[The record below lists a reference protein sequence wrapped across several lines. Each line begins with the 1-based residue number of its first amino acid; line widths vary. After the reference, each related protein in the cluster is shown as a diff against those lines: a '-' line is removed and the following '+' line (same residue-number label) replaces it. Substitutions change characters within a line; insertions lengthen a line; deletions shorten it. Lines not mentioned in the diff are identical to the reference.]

1 MANNLANSRSLAMPP
16 TFARAFTFSLIETL
30 LDLRLKQFK
39 NEITTVVVGS
49 LLMAISWL
57 FVK

>member
-1 MANNLANSRSLAMPP
+1 MPP